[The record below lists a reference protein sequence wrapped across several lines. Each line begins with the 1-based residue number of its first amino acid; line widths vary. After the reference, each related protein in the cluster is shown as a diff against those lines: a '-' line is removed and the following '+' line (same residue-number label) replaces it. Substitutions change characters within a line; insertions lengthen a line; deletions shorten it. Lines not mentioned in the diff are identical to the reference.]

1 TRSKRDWSSD
11 VCSSDLEQQCIG
23 YIDIEILMGELCQ
36 YRRSGCRRPHSY
48 DQPDAESYEHAAENS
63 VDQYFIGFDM
73 PRFRH
78 PQEER
83 HEEHNE
89 YRVVHGAFAQKFKT
103 DRQ

>member
-1 TRSKRDWSSD
+1 
-11 VCSSDLEQQCIG
+11 
-23 YIDIEILMGELCQ
+23 MGELCQ

-89 YRVVHGAFAQKFKT
+89 YRVVHGAFAQKFKRSEEHT
-103 DRQ
+103 SELQSRFDLVCRLLLEKKKRLKKNSIK